1 LGFVFNASMERING
15 RQQAQFG
22 THHGKNTGHT
32 FKTLLIKVLVLIKKK
47 KKKKKKKL
55 IKLIKKGLLFRFLSF
70 FFLLLFQL
78 YEICA
83 DISHFSFSI

>member
-1 LGFVFNASMERING
+1 MERING

-47 KKKKKKKL
+47 KKNKKKTP
-55 IKLIKKGLLFRFLSF
+55 
-70 FFLLLFQL
+70 
-78 YEICA
+78 
-83 DISHFSFSI
+83 

>member
-1 LGFVFNASMERING
+1 MERING

-47 KKKKKKKL
+47 KKKKKKN
-55 IKLIKKGLLFRFLSF
+55 
-70 FFLLLFQL
+70 
-78 YEICA
+78 
-83 DISHFSFSI
+83 D

>member
-1 LGFVFNASMERING
+1 MERING

-47 KKKKKKKL
+47 KKKKKKPY
-55 IKLIKKGLLFRFLSF
+55 LLHQAGIIISVSF
-70 FFLLLFQL
+70 FFFPS
-78 YEICA
+78 I
-83 DISHFSFSI
+83 ISVV